1 MAFEVNAG
9 TPEASVATEDRADR
23 VYRLAGALV
32 ILVLVLYGLGKV
44 FFLPGEILAR
54 FTNDDTC
61 YYLGIAR
68 NLVAGHG
75 LSFDG
80 LHQTNGFHPL
90 WLGVCTL
97 PFLFGAGTFLAWRI
111 LMAMTVLIWGAG
123 LFFARRVLRR
133 RFGDRGALLPLILFA
148 WPQLI
153 NNCLCGMEVT
163 LTFTLVFVALDVAD
177 RGGVFRFEGTRGAE
191 LGLGAILAFIFLSRL
206 DSFFIH
212 GAAFVYLL
220 AAYRRGGPG
229 FGKGWRDLV
238 GRFLRIFGPSVL
250 VLAVYLVWN
259 QLTFG
264 HLVPISGALKSSFP
278 ALSVQLDQLFLY
290 REIGLL
296 AVAALVWTAVKRR
309 ELDAGV
315 GILAWGFFGQLLYM
329 LLFLKWAPFA
339 YYIVALG
346 LPLSALALGHLFGGT
361 LRGRIKWQRA
371 VVVAATVAV
380 VAGQTISW
388 TRTDYGFQR
397 STYQAAL
404 WAAANTPPDAVFAMR
419 DSGIF
424 GYFCERSCIN
434 LDGLVNDYDYQ
445 RVISAGLLGEY
456 LKTEGVNYFVHHALP
471 SDIEDSYEELEFI
484 VPGRLYGG
492 RSTYV
497 LRRADEVFRT
507 EPYRYGF
514 ASTRLT
520 LAIWKI
526 G

>member
-1 MAFEVNAG
+1 
-9 TPEASVATEDRADR
+9 
-23 VYRLAGALV
+23 
-32 ILVLVLYGLGKV
+32 
-44 FFLPGEILAR
+44 
-54 FTNDDTC
+54 
-61 YYLGIAR
+61 
-68 NLVAGHG
+68 
-75 LSFDG
+75 
-80 LHQTNGFHPL
+80 
-90 WLGVCTL
+90 
-97 PFLFGAGTFLAWRI
+97 
-111 LMAMTVLIWGAG
+111 
-123 LFFARRVLRR
+123 
-133 RFGDRGALLPLILFA
+133 
-148 WPQLI
+148 
-153 NNCLCGMEVT
+153 
-163 LTFTLVFVALDVAD
+163 
-177 RGGVFRFEGTRGAE
+177 
-191 LGLGAILAFIFLSRL
+191 
-206 DSFFIH
+206 
-212 GAAFVYLL
+212 
-220 AAYRRGGPG
+220 
-229 FGKGWRDLV
+229 
-238 GRFLRIFGPSVL
+238 
-250 VLAVYLVWN
+250 
-259 QLTFG
+259 LTFG

-507 EPYRYGF
+507 EPYRYGY